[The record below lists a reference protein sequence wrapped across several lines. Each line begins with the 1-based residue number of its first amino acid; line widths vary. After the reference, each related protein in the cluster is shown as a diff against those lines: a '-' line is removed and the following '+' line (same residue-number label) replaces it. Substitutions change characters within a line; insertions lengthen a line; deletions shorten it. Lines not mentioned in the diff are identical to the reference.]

1 MVAHTSDPST
11 QETDREISEFKA
23 SLVYIVSEQP
33 ETLSQKNSREA
44 SEVFSRRVQSEG
56 LLQAGK

>member
-23 SLVYIVSEQP
+23 SLVYRVSSKAARATQRNYFLKKK
-33 ETLSQKNSREA
+33 TDGWTDGQTDRLIDR
-44 SEVFSRRVQSEG
+44 
-56 LLQAGK
+56 